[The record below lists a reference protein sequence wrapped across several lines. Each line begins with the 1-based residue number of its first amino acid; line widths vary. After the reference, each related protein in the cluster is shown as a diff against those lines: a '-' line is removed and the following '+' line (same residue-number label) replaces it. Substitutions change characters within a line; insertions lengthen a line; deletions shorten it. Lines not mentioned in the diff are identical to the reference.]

1 MALEGAKFFKLEESP
16 GEGLITYRRRKRAMP
31 DADALQVL
39 DTSHRNRDIGW
50 NHGEIV
56 DGNRFH
62 WMCNWC
68 GLIRYGGGVS
78 RLKKHLAGAC
88 HVKKCPNV
96 PDDIAKSIMHHLME
110 KQKNRAKRSIRCS
123 GIDGTELNNSHNNA
137 IDHRDRAKSSMEMQV
152 ACAGR
157 FSKKST
163 NRSKNIKIGTQF
175 SNSASQHSKTTAQLP
190 RTGMTK
196 GMMEPCETVSYAGT
210 SRPEW
215 HDRIIRH
222 WKNVIEHQFKLSYMK
237 PGHGIWNVL
246 YDALSLGHSQL
257 LRKLMMIG
265 AIRNHEQLN
274 GRYLVDS
281 EVKIQGQ
288 WPDCF
293 ETAKEQKLVELR
305 ASYYKEDTNT
315 RKCEKAFLE
324 ILISEKFAILCD
336 FLWDTFEENK
346 AKTFLDFRLID
357 SKLKNGDYE
366 RSLELYNQDVQQIWD
381 NMQKIGQEMI
391 ILANS
396 LSSLSR
402 ASCRK
407 QVIEDLINAADD
419 PKPEEACQIGVVQ
432 TNTAGSYPAKQLTC
446 CGSDCSTKPGQ
457 TEAAD
462 VYKAF
467 TCKQCG
473 MKANEECSLFC
484 DGCEAVYHFSCIK
497 PAIEEISTPSW
508 FCAACSKNNKD
519 SADQACAETTK
530 GSLHQNCVVCDRLE
544 VSESLEDLDENGS
557 RTRLATD
564 SGESSVSSME
574 SEEPPEPSRT
584 AVSSLCKICG
594 TCEDEDKKFLVCG
607 HLQCPYK
614 FYHIRC
620 LKSSQIASPQQQNR
634 PCWYCP
640 SCLCRACLCDKDDDK
655 IVLCDGCDEA
665 YHTYC
670 MKPPRTLV
678 PKGQWYCVPCN
689 VARAREGMRRYE
701 QWILQQHGKNEGR
714 QSNEAIGSMDLLLSA
729 AEKLSSEE
737 KLASGQ

>member
-1 MALEGAKFFKLEESP
+1 
-16 GEGLITYRRRKRAMP
+16 
-31 DADALQVL
+31 
-39 DTSHRNRDIGW
+39 
-50 NHGEIV
+50 
-56 DGNRFH
+56 
-62 WMCNWC
+62 
-68 GLIRYGGGVS
+68 
-78 RLKKHLAGAC
+78 
-88 HVKKCPNV
+88 
-96 PDDIAKSIMHHLME
+96 
-110 KQKNRAKRSIRCS
+110 
-123 GIDGTELNNSHNNA
+123 
-137 IDHRDRAKSSMEMQV
+137 
-152 ACAGR
+152 
-157 FSKKST
+157 
-163 NRSKNIKIGTQF
+163 
-175 SNSASQHSKTTAQLP
+175 
-190 RTGMTK
+190 
-196 GMMEPCETVSYAGT
+196 GMMEPHETVSYAGT

-222 WKNVIEHQFKLSYMK
+222 WKTVIEHQFKLSYMK

-246 YDALSLGHSQL
+246 FDALSLGHSQL
-257 LRKLMMIG
+257 PRKLTMID

-274 GRYLVDS
+274 
-281 EVKIQGQ
+281 
-288 WPDCF
+288 
-293 ETAKEQKLVELR
+293 
-305 ASYYKEDTNT
+305 
-315 RKCEKAFLE
+315 
-324 ILISEKFAILCD
+324 
-336 FLWDTFEENK
+336 
-346 AKTFLDFRLID
+346 
-357 SKLKNGDYE
+357 
-366 RSLELYNQDVQQIWD
+366 
-381 NMQKIGQEMI
+381 
-391 ILANS
+391 
-396 LSSLSR
+396 
-402 ASCRK
+402 
-407 QVIEDLINAADD
+407 VIEDLINAADD
-419 PKPEEACQIGVVQ
+419 PKPEASTNLFSFILILQEACQIGVVQ

-446 CGSDCSTKPGQ
+446 CGSDCSTKPDQ

-508 FCAACSKNNKD
+508 FCDGCSKNKKD
-519 SADQACAETTK
+519 SADQADTEPTK

-634 PCWYCP
+634 PCWYCA

-670 MKPPRTLV
+670 MKPPRTTV

-714 QSNEAIGSMDLLLSA
+714 QPNEAIGSMDLLLSA

>member
-1 MALEGAKFFKLEESP
+1 
-16 GEGLITYRRRKRAMP
+16 
-31 DADALQVL
+31 
-39 DTSHRNRDIGW
+39 
-50 NHGEIV
+50 
-56 DGNRFH
+56 
-62 WMCNWC
+62 
-68 GLIRYGGGVS
+68 
-78 RLKKHLAGAC
+78 
-88 HVKKCPNV
+88 
-96 PDDIAKSIMHHLME
+96 
-110 KQKNRAKRSIRCS
+110 
-123 GIDGTELNNSHNNA
+123 
-137 IDHRDRAKSSMEMQV
+137 
-152 ACAGR
+152 
-157 FSKKST
+157 
-163 NRSKNIKIGTQF
+163 
-175 SNSASQHSKTTAQLP
+175 
-190 RTGMTK
+190 
-196 GMMEPCETVSYAGT
+196 MMEPHETVSYAGT

-222 WKNVIEHQFKLSYMK
+222 WNNVIEHQFKLSYMK

-246 YDALSLGHSQL
+246 LDALSLGHSQL
-257 LRKLMMIG
+257 PRKLMMID

-293 ETAKEQKLVELR
+293 ETAKEQNLVESK
-305 ASYYKEDTNT
+305 ASYYKEDANT

-346 AKTFLDFRLID
+346 AKTFLDFSLID

-381 NMQKIGQEMI
+381 NMRKIGQEII
-391 ILANS
+391 ILASS

-407 QVIEDLINAADD
+407 Q
-419 PKPEEACQIGVVQ
+419 EACQIGVVQ

-446 CGSDCSTKPGQ
+446 CGSDCSTKPDQ
-457 TEAAD
+457 TEVAD

-484 DGCEAVYHFSCIK
+484 DGCEAVYHFSCIE

-519 SADQACAETTK
+519 STDQACTETTK

-640 SCLCRACLCDKDDDK
+640 SCLCRACLCDKDDGK

-670 MKPPRTLV
+670 MKPPRTSV

-689 VARAREGMRRYE
+689 VTRAREGMRRYE